1 MTDEAVRKAQA
12 AATAAGWRVLFEPAI
27 PSAGS
32 ALSAAYNTGGV
43 AIAVRAEL
51 TIAARGVT
59 RAPGRLISA
68 IVSGAGLPA
77 HGVLCISGYLQ
88 TGQKDSQDNRELLAI
103 IGEEADIW
111 GRGFVVG
118 ADFQMPPALLTGIGF
133 GRRLGAA
140 ILAPTTVPVPY
151 GTPSARTRLSIT
163 SSYLAVS
170 PPLTPGQ
177 LSP

>member
-12 AATAAGWRVLFEPAI
+12 AAIAAGWRVLFEPAI

-51 TIAARGVT
+51 TIAARGDT

-140 ILAPTTVPVPY
+140 ILAPDD
-151 GTPSARTRLSIT
+151 GTGTIRNPLGEDAVIDYLS
-163 SSYLAVS
+163 YRAAS
-170 PPLTPGQ
+170 PPLTPGR